1 MLRKTIG
8 HALTLVFQTKGI
20 AIDGDFAKNAKGAQV
35 IDAPNMVVVF
45 MREEYG
51 ADAAKMIEREHLL
64 TKIRAAVDQD
74 TFAAVGLNPC
84 GSAEPFVARV
94 CRGAHLTATPHL
106 RYARAGACS

>member
-20 AIDGDFAKNAKGAQV
+20 AIDGDFAKDAKGAQI
-35 IDAPNMVVVF
+35 IDTPDMVVVF
-45 MREEYG
+45 MREEHG
-51 ADAAKMIEREHLL
+51 TDAAKMVEREYLL
-64 TKIRAAVDQD
+64 AEIWAAVDQD

-94 CRGAHLTATPHL
+94 CRGAHLAATTHL